1 MYLKTH
7 RAPDGTCVTAICDR
21 ELLNTKVSDGDL
33 EVCIS
38 EAFYGNRSVSDE
50 EARNALKSAENVN
63 LMGERS
69 VSIAIDMGLVD
80 RTGCIMIGKVPHA
93 QIFSI

>member
-1 MYLKTH
+1 MYLKIH

-21 ELLNTKVSDGDL
+21 ELLNTKVSEGGL

-38 EAFYGNRSVSDE
+38 EAFYGNQIVSDE
-50 EARNALKSAENVN
+50 EVRSALESAENVN

-69 VSIAIDMGLVD
+69 VSIAIDMGLIGKK
-80 RTGCIMIGKVPHA
+80 GCIMIGKVPHA